1 MAEGWFDINHS
12 LLNSTL
18 CSQRFSFSD
27 DSECRLYPLCKEWS
41 QVFSLHPCYWE
52 FILLMLLAYRII
64 FLKSWRLSKSDW
76 MLLARRTE
84 AGLMGSPCDRHPP
97 ASPSATQKVWW
108 TIRGSTYMTTVNIFS
123 IYQSLPIRSD
133 QNVPDAKKH
142 ETFQSAESYVQ
153 ILPWQNRRKLHK
165 SLL

>member
-76 MLLARRTE
+76 MLLARTE
-84 AGLMGSPCDRHPP
+84 AGLMAEPLRPP
-97 ASPSATQKVWW
+97 PS
-108 TIRGSTYMTTVNIFS
+108 S
-123 IYQSLPIRSD
+123 IPIS
-133 QNVPDAKKH
+133 H
-142 ETFQSAESYVQ
+142 T
-153 ILPWQNRRKLHK
+153 K
-165 SLL
+165 SLMDYQRVDLHDYRQYIQYIPVPSNQVRSKCTRCQKAWNFSVGRILRANTSLTK